1 MRIWPQARSAGIEL
15 SDPAPDS
22 LADPA
27 DQPALS
33 REAFRAFYGRTN
45 RPLWAYLLRVSG
57 RRDVADDLLQESYCR
72 FLAARLPEMDA
83 AESKSYL
90 FKIATNLLR
99 DRWRS
104 REVSDTVSASP
115 QSHEDDFATRSD
127 VRRAFEQL
135 KSRERQLLWLAHVEG
150 FDHREIARLTGLK
163 VASIRV
169 LLFRARRELAGVL
182 REHSRSGPKAAGAD
196 QRPWEQT
203 RRPREHKCPAK

>member
-1 MRIWPQARSAGIEL
+1 MRIWPHARSASIEL
-15 SDPAPDS
+15 SEPTAGSPA
-22 LADPA
+22 ADRA
-27 DQPALS
+27 GLN
-33 REAFRAFYGRTN
+33 REAFRAFYDRTH

-104 REVSDTVSASP
+104 REPLSP
-115 QSHEDDFATRSD
+115 ISTAAQSREDDPDTRAD
-127 VRRAFEQL
+127 MRHAFEKL
-135 KSRERQLLWLAHVEG
+135 KPRERQLLWLAHVEG
-150 FDHREIARLTGLK
+150 FDHSEIARLTGLK

-169 LLFRARRELAGVL
+169 LLFRARRELANVL
-182 REHSRSGPKAAGAD
+182 REKAVGTDPKAARAH
-196 QRPWEQT
+196 RPEG
-203 RRPREHKCPAK
+203 RRGELASGG